1 MKKLNLHHLLLV
13 PALYLATG
21 CSSPAKLDSQPEAKA
36 SEWPRGVSYEIFVQ
50 SFCDS
55 DNDGIGDIKG
65 MTSKLDYLA
74 DLGIEGIWLMPM
86 SPSPSYHKYDVT
98 DYYGIHPDYG
108 TMEDFKEFVEEAHKR
123 NINVVIDLVLNHSGN
138 GHPWFQEAAK
148 DEKSPYRDYY
158 VWAHKDDP
166 MTKGEGKTTGADSYN
181 VNHWHSVEGS
191 DYKYFGY
198 FWGGMP
204 DLNFDNPKVR
214 EEAYKIGR
222 YWLKE
227 VGVDGFRLDA
237 ARHIFPDDRP
247 EDNHQFW
254 EEFLSEMQKVKKDV
268 YLVGE
273 VWAESDVVAPY
284 SKGLPALFNFEM
296 SWAILKALNQ
306 GTGDSLALKH
316 ARITDNYSKVNPAY
330 VDATILSNH
339 DQNRIMSEL
348 NGDQNKAKMAA
359 ALLFTLPG
367 SPYIYYGEEI
377 GMLGKKPDE
386 QIREPFLWD
395 VKSKDECRTA
405 WLEPQYSTE
414 QTVAPVALQA
424 ADKNSLLNHYKNLI
438 KLRNNSPALTYGAIE
453 PVSMENKAV
462 SAFLR
467 THEGESVLV
476 LHNLSG
482 AAANIPMPASF
493 QEHKAVVFQ
502 HNAAELAE
510 GTVKLPAYSTLIL
523 KK

>member
-1 MKKLNLHHLLLV
+1 
-13 PALYLATG
+13 
-21 CSSPAKLDSQPEAKA
+21 
-36 SEWPRGVSYEIFVQ
+36 
-50 SFCDS
+50 
-55 DNDGIGDIKG
+55 
-65 MTSKLDYLA
+65 
-74 DLGIEGIWLMPM
+74 
-86 SPSPSYHKYDVT
+86 
-98 DYYGIHPDYG
+98 
-108 TMEDFKEFVEEAHKR
+108 
-123 NINVVIDLVLNHSGN
+123 
-138 GHPWFQEAAK
+138 
-148 DEKSPYRDYY
+148 
-158 VWAHKDDP
+158 
-166 MTKGEGKTTGADSYN
+166 
-181 VNHWHSVEGS
+181 
-191 DYKYFGY
+191 
-198 FWGGMP
+198 
-204 DLNFDNPKVR
+204 
-214 EEAYKIGR
+214 
-222 YWLKE
+222 
-227 VGVDGFRLDA
+227 
-237 ARHIFPDDRP
+237 
-247 EDNHQFW
+247 
-254 EEFLSEMQKVKKDV
+254 
-268 YLVGE
+268 
-273 VWAESDVVAPY
+273 
-284 SKGLPALFNFEM
+284 
-296 SWAILKALNQ
+296 
-306 GTGDSLALKH
+306 
-316 ARITDNYSKVNPAY
+316 
-330 VDATILSNH
+330 
-339 DQNRIMSEL
+339 MSEL

>member
-1 MKKLNLHHLLLV
+1 MKKLKLHLLLLL
-13 PALYLATG
+13 PALYLAAG
-21 CSSPAKLDSQPEAKA
+21 CSTPSKLDNPPAAKA
-36 SEWPRGVSYEIFVQ
+36 SEWPRGVTYEIFVQ

-55 DNDGIGDIKG
+55 NNDGIGDIKG

-74 DLGIEGIWLMPM
+74 GLGIEGVWLMPM

-108 TMEDFKEFVEEAHKR
+108 TMEDFKEFVNEAHKR
-123 NINVVIDLVLNHSGN
+123 NIHVVIDLVLNHSGN
-138 GHPWFQEAAK
+138 GHPWFQAAAK

-166 MTKGEGKTTGADSYN
+166 QTKGEGKTTGADSYN

-204 DLNFDNPKVR
+204 DLNFDNPKVK

-247 EDNHQFW
+247 DDNHRFW
-254 EEFLSEMQKVKKDV
+254 EEFRSEMQKVKKDV

-316 ARITDNYSKVNPAY
+316 ARIMNNYSQVNPAY

-348 NGDQNKAKMAA
+348 KGDKNKAKMAA

-377 GMLGKKPDE
+377 GMTGKKPDE

-395 VKSKDECRTA
+395 VKSKDECRTS
-405 WLEPQYSTE
+405 WMTPVNSTE
-414 QTVAPVALQA
+414 QTVAPVALQE
-424 ADKNSLLNHYKNLI
+424 ADENSLLNHYKALI
-438 KLRNNSPALTYGAIE
+438 KLRNNSPALTYGVIE
-453 PVSMENKAV
+453 PVSMENKAI

-476 LHNLSG
+476 LHNVSG
-482 AAANIPMPASF
+482 AAANVPMPASF
-493 QEHKAVVFQ
+493 QEHKAVVFRY
-502 HNAAELAE
+502 NGAELAK